1 MEKQTETERMEIKAE
16 TERWRNRQRQRDGE
30 TDRQKQTD
38 GDGGGRE
45 GGALTDDV
53 SIAVS
58 DWLGANELR
67 AGSVEVRIAGRKQYG
82 KTLAAT
88 RVKGPNCIN

>member
-1 MEKQTETERMEIKAE
+1 MEKQTK
-16 TERWRNRQRQRDGE
+16 TERWR
-30 TDRQKQTD
+30 DRQKQRD